1 MPILNYTAES
11 FADIVDYNRFEWL
24 LVRQNI
30 HMGYGEVQRKQSDSE
45 TKAQRDWVHY
55 RPNRHRHHL
64 PQLQVLLQSR
74 LL

>member
-1 MPILNYTAES
+1 MPILSYTAES
-11 FADIVDYNRFEWL
+11 SADIVDYNRFEWL
-24 LVRQNI
+24 LVHQNI
-30 HMGYGEVQRKQSDSE
+30 RMDYGEVQRKQTDSE
-45 TKAQRDWVHY
+45 MKAQRDWVHY